1 MLANTLKQSFSSPA
15 STSLE
20 ELVNLRGAASA
31 LQRQVRRRSAAPQ
44 SGGSVSRRLGRGLDF
59 AEVREYQAGDDI
71 RQIDWKVT
79 ARTGTAHTKLFV
91 EERERPVLLLV
102 DFRANM
108 RFGTQGM
115 FKSALATRLA
125 ALLGWCAVAANDR
138 VGGFVFTDDWHSE
151 IRPQSGRRGLMGLL
165 RAIEQGQRRMPVSS
179 GDQFVKTMRR
189 LRHSVHAG
197 STVVLLSD
205 FVGFDETV
213 QQMLGSSLRAADLI
227 AVHITDPLD
236 RHLPEPGSYPVSAG
250 TQGEHSTWTLNVSSR
265 NEQTRYASQ
274 FIGRQEILKS
284 LFVSQRHHYMS
295 VSTHMPLLDSAANI
309 LQRKSDSSV
318 EPSL

>member
-1 MLANTLKQSFSSPA
+1 MLANTIKLSFSSPA

-20 ELVNLRGAASA
+20 ELVKLRGAATA
-31 LQRQVRRRSAAPQ
+31 LQRQFRRRSAAPQ

-59 AEVREYQAGDDI
+59 AEVREYQPGDDI

-91 EERERPVLLLV
+91 EERERPVLLLI

-115 FKSALATRLA
+115 YKSVLAARLA
-125 ALLGWCAVAANDR
+125 ALLGWCAIAANDR

-165 RAIEQGQRRMPVSS
+165 RAIDQGQRRVPVSD

-197 STVVLLSD
+197 STVVLFSD
-205 FVGFDETV
+205 FMGFDDTARKL
-213 QQMLGSSLRAADLI
+213 LGSSLHATDLL

-236 RHLPEPGSYPVSAG
+236 HQLPELGSYPVSGGAESG
-250 TQGEHSTWTLNVSSR
+250 NSPWTLNVSSR
-265 NEQTRYASQ
+265 SEQIRYASQ
-274 FIGRQEILKS
+274 FISRQESLKS
-284 LFVSQRHHYMS
+284 LFVQQRHSYTC
-295 VSTHMPLLDSAANI
+295 VSTGMPLLDSAANI
-309 LQRKSDSSV
+309 LQRKSVSRVEASS
-318 EPSL
+318 